1 VDELVSA
8 IQAEV
13 ARTRRLIPDAAMP

>member
-8 IQAEV
+8 IETDV
-13 ARTRRLIPDAAMP
+13 TRTRELIPDAAVG